1 MLQAVKITKYYGVQ
15 AVLEQVSFVVNRGD
29 RVGLIG
35 ANGCGKTTLL
45 RILMGLEKPDSG
57 SVSLERGLRVGYLP
71 QGIDL
76 TEGVTLGGYVRS
88 GVPGLEDARREVDDL
103 AARMDMAQGEALAG
117 LVEAYGRALERFE
130 RLGGYAVEHHLAVI
144 LRGLGLEGVD
154 PETPLD
160 RLSGGQQT
168 RAGLARLLLAGPDL
182 LLLDEPTNHLDLEA
196 LEWLEGFLNAYR
208 GAVMLVSH
216 DRAFLDGTVR
226 RIFELDAQTHRLTEY
241 AGNYSD
247 YVQAKEKALSK
258 QWAAWR
264 DQQEEIRRIRQDI
277 ARTKEQALRVERT
290 TTPRQPGPRRYA
302 KKVARKALS
311 REKKLERYLASDE
324 RVEKPRQT
332 WGLKIDFGTMPYSGQ
347 QVIRLEGIGHR
358 FGGRAWLF
366 RGVDLTLT
374 HGERIALVGSNGAGK
389 STLLRIL
396 AGELEPAEGR
406 VVVGPSVRLGYMP
419 QRQESLDP
427 AATPLSIILDSA
439 PMSETDARNFLHF
452 FLFAGDEV
460 FVPVSNLSYG
470 ERACLLLARLVIA
483 GANCLLLD
491 EPINHLDIPARERFE
506 QALAAFPGA
515 VVAAV
520 HDRAFID
527 RFATGVWALRDGVLR
542 RYTDRK
548 SARW

>member
-1 MLQAVKITKYYGVQ
+1 MLQAVGITKYYGVQ
-15 AVLEQVSFVVNRGD
+15 TVLQDVSFVIHRGD

-35 ANGCGKTTLL
+35 PNGCGKTTLL
-45 RILMGLEKPDSG
+45 RILMGLEKPDNG
-57 SVSLERGLRVGYLP
+57 SVRLERGAGVGYLP

-76 TEGVTLGGYVRS
+76 AQGQTLGGYVRS
-88 GVPGLEDARREVDDL
+88 GMAGLEEACRQLDDL
-103 AARMDMAQGEALAG
+103 AARMSTAQGAALSG
-117 LVEAYGRALERFE
+117 LVEAYGQAMERFE
-130 RLGGYAVEHHLAVI
+130 RLGGWAAEHQMMSI
-144 LRGLGLEGVD
+144 LGGLGLGDVGL
-154 PETPLD
+154 ETPVEC
-160 RLSGGQQT
+160 LSGGQQT

-196 LEWLEGFLNAYR
+196 LEWLEGFLGTYR

-216 DRAFLDGTVR
+216 DRAFLDAAVT
-226 RIFELDAQTHRLTEY
+226 RILELDGQTHRLTEY

-247 YVQAKEKALSK
+247 YVRAKEKALSK

-264 DQQEEIRRIRQDI
+264 DQQEEIHRIRRDI
-277 ARTKEQALRVERT
+277 ARTKEQALRVERS

-311 REKKLERYLASDE
+311 REKKLERYLASEE

-332 WGLKIDFGTMPYSGQ
+332 WGLKIDFGAMPYSGQ
-347 QVIRLEGIGHR
+347 QVIRLERVGHR
-358 FGGRAWLF
+358 FGSQGWLF
-366 RGVDLTLT
+366 RGIDLILT
-374 HGERIALVGSNGAGK
+374 HGERIALLGPNGSGK

-419 QRQESLDP
+419 QKQESLDP
-427 AATPLSIILDSA
+427 TATPLSIVLSA
-439 PMSETDARNFLHF
+439 VPMSETDARNFLHF
-452 FLFAGDEV
+452 FLFAGNKV
-460 FVPVSNLSYG
+460 FVPVGNLSYG
-470 ERACLLLARLVIA
+470 ERACLLLARMVIA

-506 QALAAFPGA
+506 LALEAFPGT

-527 RFATGVWALRDGVLR
+527 RFATGVWALQDGSLR
-542 RYTDRK
+542 CFADRE
-548 SARW
+548 SARR